1 MQPLPSVVSPKF
13 FEKAGLIMVAVVLV
27 RQDEPEDKMLFPSA
41 RRSRKIFYEPFEKI
55 RLNVY
60 DVFDIVHL
68 DRTNVRDTSP
78 PKS

>member
-1 MQPLPSVVSPKF
+1 MQPLPSVVTPKF
-13 FEKAGLIMVAVVLV
+13 FEKAGLIMVTVVLI

-41 RRSRKIFYEPFEKI
+41 RRSRKIFYEPFDKI

-60 DVFDIVHL
+60 DAFDIVYI